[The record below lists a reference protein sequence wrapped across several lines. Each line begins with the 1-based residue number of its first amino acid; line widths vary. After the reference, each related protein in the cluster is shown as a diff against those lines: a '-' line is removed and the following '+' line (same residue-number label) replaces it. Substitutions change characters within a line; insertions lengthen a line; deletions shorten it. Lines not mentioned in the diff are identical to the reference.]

1 MKRFISYLYKRF
13 VNPDIT
19 EIVRK
24 QLHLVTDPMSQ
35 ERFYSL
41 PDDKRID
48 FLKSCW
54 DLNQNE
60 ILKQILDGMMVIQ
73 RDETFSKGETG
84 EHFLHG
90 KIHFHAYGLIREVL
104 QNYANQYEEET
115 KKNTVEGSE
124 RYDILDV

>member
-24 QLHLVTDPMSQ
+24 QLKLVTDPIS
-35 ERFYSL
+35 EEKFYSL
-41 PDDKRID
+41 SEDKQAD
-48 FLKSCW
+48 FLKACFE
-54 DLNQNE
+54 LNENKV
-60 ILKQILDGMMVIQ
+60 LKQILDGMMVLQ

-104 QNYANQYEEET
+104 QNYANRYEEIS
-115 KKNTVEGSE
+115 KKNTVEGME
-124 RYDILDV
+124 RYDLLDS